1 MNWDDVRIFLA
12 IARAGQ
18 LLAAAKRLGI
28 NHATV
33 GRRLTA
39 LEQDLKAKLIDRR
52 PNGCALTEQGEQFL
66 TLAERM
72 EADMLTARST
82 IGGTDVDLSG
92 TVRIGASDGFGAIFL
107 APRLGPL
114 LERYPDLKIELV
126 PVPQSFSL
134 SRREADIAI
143 TIGRP
148 DHGRVIARKL
158 VDYSLSLFASQTYLE
173 QHGTPASIE
182 DLQSHRLVSY
192 VDDLVFNPNLHY
204 TSEFSRNWA
213 AQFECATTHGQMEAV
228 NAGLG
233 IGILHDYLVKD
244 HHRLKRILHQH
255 SITRS
260 YWLVFHE
267 TIRDLQRIKTVAE
280 FIYDLVGREK
290 SVFNSPA

>member
-12 IARAGQ
+12 VARAGQ

-33 GRRLTA
+33 GRRLSA
-39 LEQDLKAKLIDRR
+39 LEADLQAKLVNRR
-52 PNGCALTEQGEQFL
+52 PNGCMLTPQGEQFL
-66 TLAERM
+66 NLAERM
-72 EADMLTARST
+72 EAEMMSARSK
-82 IGGTDVDLSG
+82 IGGTDVNLSG

-114 LERYPDLKIELV
+114 LDRYPDLKIELV

-134 SRREADIAI
+134 SRQEADIAI

-158 VDYSLSLFASQTYLE
+158 VDYHLSLFASTDYLRREGEPQT
-173 QHGTPASIE
+173 ID
-182 DLQSHRLVSY
+182 DLSRHRLISY
-192 VDDLVFNPNLHY
+192 VDDLVFNANLHY
-204 TSEFSRNWA
+204 TSEFSRAWS

-228 NAGLG
+228 RAGLG
-233 IGILHDYLVKD
+233 IGILHDYLTRD
-244 HHRLKRILHQH
+244 DQTLCRILPSQG
-255 SITRS
+255 ITRS

-267 TIRDLQRIKTVAE
+267 TTRDLRRIKTVAQ
-280 FIYDLVGREK
+280 FIYNLVDENRALFQ
-290 SVFNSPA
+290 SSA